1 MNKLLKKVMQ
11 VLSVELARYEQ
22 LRVNDENEYLV
33 MTCGAFSPRFLA
45 QIKRSKIDARKK
57 NMGRKEIV
65 ARMRNAIDP
74 FKN

>member
-1 MNKLLKKVMQ
+1 MKNLLKKVMQ
-11 VLSVELARYEQ
+11 VLSVELTRYEQ

-57 NMGRKEIV
+57 MGRKEIV